1 MRTKMKVMA
10 IALVM
15 LMMAVS
21 ILPFMEEGSDAAV
34 GDWGS
39 YSYTLT
45 YDSSEMATS
54 SAALSVDGMNPVN
67 APSYNGTTVSGYGS
81 WTWNT
86 TTGIGPFN
94 SYYAAFDMSQG
105 NKFVA
110 ILNPF
115 DLTETIKGESIAS
128 ELSHYN
134 IMWVLPTVYW
144 STTSTSITLTND
156 STSGGVAY
164 AHTIDGH
171 TYKYIAIG
179 VYEAS
184 TTAVNDLTVLTST
197 SGATPAASQTRATFR
212 TYAHNYTMDSS
223 LNESNTYQ
231 AKSMQWNFY
240 QWELYKAC
248 VLTMIEDFNSQEK
261 VGNGYTY
268 TPDSQYAKTTGLLN
282 TSGPFSGTRGTISDA
297 TSAVAY
303 GSDSVKFFIENAWA
317 GLWDFVDGVVIN
329 GQSGFYIDSSSN
341 PTDSTT
347 VGGNVVYVQD
357 ALKSANGFA
366 NSIMTDDAR
375 VWGYPNGSTNGSAT
389 TGTADY
395 DWVSSSADR
404 VLLVGGGAWTDPARS
419 PRCGVSAVNAG
430 GALSS
435 ADAAIGSRLAFAF
448 DVGATSTVTLT
459 TDQPDY
465 GAVAPAQVLRVPYGT
480 PITVSSNTLSI
491 NGTTVTA
498 TPRSNNVQYSYAFG
512 GWNVA
517 NNTLVIDDMTIKA
530 TFTRSTNNYT
540 VNVVSNDNTY
550 GTVSANSIANVPYGS
565 SITVNNNQITVN
577 GTTVT
582 ATPAA
587 SGQEWTYTFDH
598 WSVATGDTTTD
609 NMTITA
615 YFDRE
620 HTEYTVNVQSNNPS
634 YGTVDVNSIP
644 DTPYGSVIHISDN
657 VLTLNGS
664 VVTATPT
671 GSNVYYTYGFNG
683 YTVQDGDII
692 TGNTTI
698 TANFVQ
704 NIVTYVVL
712 IQPNNPDYGSVDVDQ
727 ISATYNQVFEVNGN
741 EITVNSVTST
751 ATANQNTAQYTYG
764 FTGWSVNDGQAVTGN
779 MTVYANFTRTVND
792 YTVTVE
798 SNDTDYG
805 TVSPATT
812 TTVPYG
818 TQVQISG
825 NTMVVGATT
834 YTATKHV
841 DDAQYTYGFTGWSVA
856 NGYTVTGNVTI
867 TASFTQTV
875 NNYTVTVQPNNADY
889 GSVSPA
895 TPVTV
900 PYGTTITVADNVL
913 TVGTEPYTATKKADT
928 AQYTY
933 GFTGWSVSNNT
944 DVHGDM
950 TATANFTR
958 VINTYTITWSIDG
971 VTSTE
976 TYEYGQTPTHADPV
990 KTNYTFTGW
999 DPAIS
1004 PVIGD
1009 QTYTA
1014 VFTPTVYTVTFNG
1027 ATGTPDVPSATGTVV
1042 SAITLP
1048 DCTLEDNIFDGW
1060 YAQDGQTL
1068 TLVGYAG
1075 DPYYPTAN
1083 ITLYA
1088 QWTQVVTYHFSLIY
1102 NANGGDVA
1110 PASQFYQTTEATE
1123 VTHDFVVSSSEPD
1136 RTGYHF
1142 KGWATTN
1149 DATTPEYVAGDSVTV
1164 SVGVP
1169 VTLFAVWDEDPNHEA
1184 VVDLLSILPYL
1195 VIVGL
1200 ILAIVGAVFTNRR
1213 GMIDTETMITIC
1225 IGSAIAI
1232 VVVVFVMIPMFGII

>member
-1 MRTKMKVMA
+1 MKTKTKMLAIVM
-10 IALVM
+10 VM
-15 LMMAVS
+15 LMMVVS
-21 ILPFMEEGSDAAV
+21 VLPFTEGNDAAV
-34 GDWGS
+34 GDWGA

-45 YDSSEMATS
+45 YDSEDMSAS
-54 SAALSVDGMNPVN
+54 SAALTVDGMNPVN
-67 APSYNGTTVSGYGS
+67 APSYNGTSVSGYGS

-115 DLTETIKGESIAS
+115 NLTETIKGESISS

-144 STTSTSITLTND
+144 STTSTSITLSNNPAN
-156 STSGGVAY
+156 GVAY

-179 VYEAS
+179 VYEGS
-184 TTAVNDLTVLTST
+184 TTAVDDKTVLTST
-197 SGATPAASQTRATFR
+197 SGATPTASQTRATFR

-268 TPDSQYAKTTGLLN
+268 TPDSQFAKTTGLLN
-282 TSGPFSGTRGTISDA
+282 TSGPYYGTRGTISDA
-297 TSAVAY
+297 TSAAAY
-303 GSDSVKFFIENAWA
+303 GSDSVKFFIENAW
-317 GLWDFVDGVVIN
+317 GGVWDFVDGVVIN
-329 GQSGFYIDSSSN
+329 GQNGFYIDSSSN

-347 VGGNVVYVQD
+347 VGGSVVYVQD

-389 TGTADY
+389 TGTADHV
-395 DWVSSSADR
+395 WVSSSADC
-404 VLLVGGGAWTDPARS
+404 VLFVGGRAWTDPAAS
-419 PRCGVSAVNAG
+419 PQFGVSAVDSG
-430 GALSS
+430 DALSS
-435 ADAAIGSRLAFAF
+435 AYASGGSRLAFAF

-512 GWNVA
+512 SWNVA
-517 NNTLVIDDMTIKA
+517 NNTLVTDDMTVKA
-530 TFTRSTNNYT
+530 TFTRTVNNYT
-540 VNVVSNDNTY
+540 VNIASNNDGY
-550 GTVSANSIANVPYGS
+550 GYVLPTSIANVPYGT
-565 SITVNNNQITVN
+565 SITVNDDQITVN

-764 FTGWSVNDGQAVTGN
+764 FTGWSV
-779 MTVYANFTRTVND
+779 
-792 YTVTVE
+792 
-798 SNDTDYG
+798 
-805 TVSPATT
+805 
-812 TTVPYG
+812 
-818 TQVQISG
+818 
-825 NTMVVGATT
+825 
-834 YTATKHV
+834 
-841 DDAQYTYGFTGWSVA
+841 
-856 NGYTVTGNVTI
+856 
-867 TASFTQTV
+867 
-875 NNYTVTVQPNNADY
+875 
-889 GSVSPA
+889 
-895 TPVTV
+895 
-900 PYGTTITVADNVL
+900 
-913 TVGTEPYTATKKADT
+913 
-928 AQYTY
+928 
-933 GFTGWSVSNNT
+933 SNNT

-958 VINTYTITWSIDG
+958 VVNTYTITWSIDG
-971 VTSTE
+971 GTSTE

-1048 DCTLEDNIFDGW
+1048 ECTLEDNIFDGW

-1149 DATTPEYVAGDSVTV
+1149 DATAPEYVAGDSVTV